1 MDCINS
7 LLQAASAEHFFS
19 NYDAVSSQVGNMA
32 SSTYQ
37 NARSPCEDVNA
48 MSQTVPNVED
58 VNSYGD
64 AMPFP
69 DDLSAF
75 GKCLQQTGHHGDHGD
90 NCFRGCS
97 YDFPCSSSS

>member
-32 SSTYQ
+32 STTYQ

-75 GKCLQQTGHHGDHGD
+75 GKFRVVYNGLSWRPRRQLLPRLQL
-90 NCFRGCS
+90 
-97 YDFPCSSSS
+97 